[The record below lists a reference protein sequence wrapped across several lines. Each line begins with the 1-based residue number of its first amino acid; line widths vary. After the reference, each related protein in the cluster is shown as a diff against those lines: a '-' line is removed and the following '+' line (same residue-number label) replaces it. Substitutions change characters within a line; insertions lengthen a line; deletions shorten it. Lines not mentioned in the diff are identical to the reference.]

1 MVPRPGAK
9 IRVVG
14 WLVMHPSNFVV
25 SLIHVFISCFNFVYF
40 YAYIDYCVTG
50 HRKEG
55 DCKEHGCNA
64 YSIVVLVIL
73 MIIQSIVLITCALRY
88 VS

>member
-64 YSIVVLVIL
+64 IFYCGFGDSNDNPINSTHN
-73 MIIQSIVLITCALRY
+73 MCTKMC
-88 VS
+88 